1 MKKQV
6 KKPLS
11 QKEKV
16 LKYLVKQGKKGATNF
31 QMMMSLRMCDVRKR
45 ITEIN
50 RDADCKYQIDTEWIE
65 GNGPRYKR
73 YYAVR
78 ISK

>member
-16 LKYLVKQGKKGATNF
+16 LKFLVKQGKRGATNF
-31 QMMMSLRMCDVRKR
+31 QMMMALRMCDVRKR

-50 RDADCKYQIDTEWIE
+50 RDPELKYQIDTEWVE
-65 GNGPRYKR
+65 KNGARFKR

>member
-1 MKKQV
+1 MKKQT

-11 QKEKV
+11 QKEQV
-16 LKYLVKQGKKGATNF
+16 LKFLVKQGKKGATNF
-31 QMMMSLRMCDVRKR
+31 QMMMALRICDVRKR

-50 RDADCKYQIDTEWIE
+50 RDADCKYQIDTEWVE
-65 GNGPRYKR
+65 KNGKRFKR